1 VNKKLL
7 LVATSILCFV
17 ALSGCSQDMAN
28 SNLQET
34 PEVSGDTDSD
44 VVEAPIRPR
53 ILQIDEIGKIPAI
66 NSQILEVRANWVD
79 PGDNVNTIVT
89 LRTCIN
95 DDVPDGETFFSLS
108 SQPWTLIDSD
118 GGRYDMGGFYERPET
133 QPIYPQGY
141 DNDPVFYPGDC
152 VKGKL
157 VFRTGS
163 DITPSELR
171 YRNDAGEE
179 MRWILSD

>member
-1 VNKKLL
+1 LNKKLL

-79 PGDNVNTIVT
+79 NMDRVNTIVT

-95 DDVPDGETFFSLS
+95 DDVPDGEWGFSLS
-108 SQPWTLIDSD
+108 SGPWTLIDSD
-118 GGRYDMGGFYERPET
+118 GGRYKVGTSVQPEA
-133 QPIYPQGY
+133 QPRYPQGL
-141 DNDPVFYPGDC
+141 DTDPVFYPGDC

-157 VFRTGS
+157 VFETGS
-163 DITPSELR
+163 DITPTELR
-171 YRNDAGEE
+171 YTNDDGEE